1 MAIIPNDALRAKYDA
16 MTRRIKTQSGSS
28 FGYVAYEAAFRG
40 GKEWLEQA
48 IRLIYGNYRIL
59 VKGLKQKLPEA
70 VVSPLEGTYLAWVDL
85 SAYLSERDTERTIR
99 DVCNLAVDFGE
110 WFGRNKYENFIRV
123 NLATSP
129 DNVRQIVAR
138 LDRINTL

>member
-1 MAIIPNDALRAKYDA
+1 M
-16 MTRRIKTQSGSS
+16 
-28 FGYVAYEAAFRG
+28 
-40 GKEWLEQA
+40 
-48 IRLIYGNYRIL
+48 
-59 VKGLKQKLPEA
+59 
-70 VVSPLEGTYLAWVDL
+70 
-85 SAYLSERDTERTIR
+85 
-99 DVCNLAVDFGE
+99 CNLAVDFGE